1 MRVGGHEAV
10 QVGVDENRREY
21 RNRPGNLGLGKP
33 AVATVTTVRGRGE
46 AGDLPEHSTI
56 GDSTLSTCLVD

>member
-21 RNRPGNLGLGKP
+21 QSRPGNLGLGKP
-33 AVATVTTVRGRGE
+33 VAAVRCRGE
-46 AGDLPEHSTI
+46 VEDPLEHPTI
-56 GDSTLSTCLVD
+56 